1 MKTVF
6 VVVFITI
13 FLAGCQTTKPMYEY
27 ENYSESFYSMKKE
40 GGDETAAQWKTSLES
55 IIDKS
60 TVEAVRVPP
69 GVYANLGYIHLKANN
84 SEKAIAFFEQEK
96 QIYPEASKFMDNLI
110 QKAKAKD
117 KS

>member
-6 VVVFITI
+6 VVAFVTI

-40 GGDETAAQWKTSLES
+40 GGEETAAQWKISLES
-55 IIDKS
+55 IIEKS
-60 TVEAVRVPP
+60 KVKAVRVPP
-69 GVYANLGYIHLKANN
+69 GIYANLGYIHLKANN

-110 QKAKAKD
+110 QKTKTKE
-117 KS
+117 

>member
-6 VVVFITI
+6 IVVFITI

-40 GGDETAAQWKTSLES
+40 GGAETAADWKTSLEG
-55 IIDKS
+55 IIAKS
-60 TVEAVRVPP
+60 EVKAVRVPP

-84 SEKAIAFFEQEK
+84 SESAIAFFEQEK
-96 QIYPEASKFMDNLI
+96 QIYPEAAKFMDNLI
-110 QKAKAKD
+110 KKAKTQG
-117 KS
+117 